1 MPMSFPNLESL
12 KRRAKMRNFRQ
23 PLENEPEEVYREKFA
38 DFMVNIDRV
47 ESSEIR
53 SKLGWDILQ
62 LDPATA
68 LKMMGIDISG
78 LAD

>member
-1 MPMSFPNLESL
+1 
-12 KRRAKMRNFRQ
+12 
-23 PLENEPEEVYREKFA
+23 EVYREKFA

-47 ESSEIR
+47 ESGEIR